1 MNFSFNR
8 VTLEE
13 IFEQLGKHKDCREE
27 AAKPD
32 HRVQELLILEKISL
46 LLNRMEEWSMECGP
60 QMLRFFAHL
69 VLVLR
74 LLGHSDL
81 AGDNVLQ
88 AYVKVMFAALHYLC
102 ICMSI

>member
-1 MNFSFNR
+1 MKWFSR
-8 VTLEE
+8 LTLEE
-13 IFEQLGKHKDCREE
+13 TFEQLGKHKDCKED
-27 AAKPD
+27 AVKPD
-32 HRVQELLILEKISL
+32 HRVQELLILEKIGL

-88 AYVKVMFAALHYLC
+88 SYVKVISSGVHL
-102 ICMSI
+102 